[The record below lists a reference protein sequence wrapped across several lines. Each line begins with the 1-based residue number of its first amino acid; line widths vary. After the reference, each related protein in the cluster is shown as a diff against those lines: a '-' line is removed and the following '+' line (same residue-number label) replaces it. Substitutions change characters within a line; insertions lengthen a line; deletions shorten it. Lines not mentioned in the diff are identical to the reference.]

1 MQIYFKELKL
11 SPKLNFLVTSKTIFI
26 NSISQKGM
34 DLWMINLK
42 TYFLA
47 LLNWKTCKI
56 YTYNINRPI
65 PLESKIIKRINRI
78 YSLYFLMDMMSS
90 KINLASNS
98 QLQLQLTPELM
109 VPTQIR
115 KRTLWILKIF
125 FFLLEVDS
133 DNVCS
138 VEEDAP
144 G

>member
-11 SPKLNFLVTSKTIFI
+11 SLKLNFLVTSKTIFI

-47 LLNWKTCKI
+47 LLNWKTSKI